1 MCSSKKKKEFNGQSH
16 VKDLLDLASNKN
28 PNTVALSLFMP
39 HQKRFITEKTK
50 NVLKLP
56 KPLMLL
62 YDVSNQNLDK
72 NKMEKKID
80 DIIINMM
87 VTNEE
92 VQYLEASTKNQ
103 SDSPVWHQQRVG
115 RITSSSI
122 HAIAHTSI
130 DNPAKSLIRKICY
143 MSTNQIK
150 VPSISWGCD
159 KEQLALLAYFNTFS
173 DSDFIGDS
181 LCINPLVDLHTDFE
195 FRNRA

>member
-1 MCSSKKKKEFNGQSH
+1 M
-16 VKDLLDLASNKN
+16 LDLVSNKN
-28 PNTVALSLFMP
+28 PNTVPLSLFMP
-39 HQKRFITEKTK
+39 HQKRFITEKSK

-62 YDVSNQNLDK
+62 YDVSNRNLDK